1 MLSKLK
7 TQSNET
13 YKNRHLPKTL
23 SVKSRIDMSNEKRKE
38 ELIRFHTCCADPRAS
53 K

>member
-1 MLSKLK
+1 MKVTAEKLTIVEKKVSETQGFRRLS
-7 TQSNET
+7 
-13 YKNRHLPKTL
+13 TL
-23 SVKSRIDMSNEKRKE
+23 IKDVSKKRQA

>member
-1 MLSKLK
+1 MNKLHLVHETQTKKIDLPRRLSGLLK
-7 TQSNET
+7 NI
-13 YKNRHLPKTL
+13 NA
-23 SVKSRIDMSNEKRKE
+23 KRKA